1 MRRRDSCLR
10 ALFRFRTPLF
20 DAPLRDAPNRLNF
33 RRVKSHPSLVL
44 ASSASIMLAS
54 TMRTTTEGVV
64 GCSNAAARSA
74 RKTRVAPAQMRSR
87 GERAQRSAGE
97 DVSSAG
103 AGEEELVQVGAIVG
117 AHSLRG
123 EVRVLPLTDFIQ
135 ERFMTTGATLR
146 VELEVQPK
154 TKTGYDAPAGDVREV
169 KVRNGRWVTSKGR
182 NDVIVKLAGCDN
194 RNAAE
199 ELIGKRLYILPSDR
213 KPLREEDED
222 SRPDGGDEF
231 YAQELEGLRVIDQTT
246 GNEVGVVEDV
256 VRGAGTQ
263 DLLKVGFTELDED
276 GDEVEYYVYVPF
288 VKDIVPLVD
297 ALNGLMEITPP
308 GGLFDIKTPKRTK
321 KQRMRTKA
329 RKQPK

>member
-1 MRRRDSCLR
+1 MRRRDSCVR
-10 ALFRFRTPLF
+10 ALFRWRTPLF

-54 TMRTTTEGVV
+54 TMRTTTAGVV

>member
-1 MRRRDSCLR
+1 MRRRDSCVR

-54 TMRTTTEGVV
+54 TMRTTTAGVV

>member
-1 MRRRDSCLR
+1 
-10 ALFRFRTPLF
+10 
-20 DAPLRDAPNRLNF
+20 
-33 RRVKSHPSLVL
+33 
-44 ASSASIMLAS
+44 MLAS
-54 TMRTTTEGVV
+54 TMRTATAGGV

-74 RKTRVAPAQMRSR
+74 RKTRVAPVRMGSR
-87 GERAQRSAGE
+87 GERAVRSAGDE
-97 DVSSAG
+97 AAVSLAG
-103 AGEEELVQVGAIVG
+103 VGEEELVQVGAIVG

-123 EVRVLPLTDFIQ
+123 EVRVLPLTDFIE
-135 ERFMTTGATLR
+135 ERFMTTGSTLR

-154 TKTGYDAPAGDVREV
+154 TKTGYDAPAGEVREV
-169 KVRNGRWVTSKGR
+169 QVRNGRWVTSKGR

-199 ELIGKRLYILPSDR
+199 ELVGKRLYILPSDR

-222 SRPDGGDEF
+222 AQADGGDEF

-297 ALNGLMEITPP
+297 ASNGLMEITPP

-329 RKQPK
+329 RKQST

>member
-1 MRRRDSCLR
+1 MRRRDSCVR
-10 ALFRFRTPLF
+10 ALFRYRTPLF

-54 TMRTTTEGVV
+54 TMRTTTAGVV
-64 GCSNAAARSA
+64 GCSSAAARSA